1 VSNAHWA
8 EVVLDLDSAAEHFT
22 QARIIANTRRLDE
35 TGVDAY
41 KAQMAFMHAMQCAH
55 SSF

>member
-1 VSNAHWA
+1 
-8 EVVLDLDSAAEHFT
+8 LDLDSAAEHFT